1 MAKITAKQ
9 KANLKPFKKG
19 QSGNP
24 KGKPKGTVHFSALMK
39 EILNSHLD
47 DKQLP
52 IVKEL
57 KNKFPAHFKKNE
69 KVTTQKILAFVQI
82 KHALSDDP
90 EIALKYQKEI
100 LDRTQGKATQTLEH
114 TGKDGKDLIP
124 KKSTIKLEN
133 GIEIDI

>member
-1 MAKITAKQ
+1 MARRVTDKQ

-24 KGKPKGTVHFSALMK
+24 KGMAKGTVHFSTLMR
-39 EILNSHLD
+39 EILNSELD
-47 DKQLP
+47 DKQFD
-52 IVKEL
+52 IIKEL

-69 KVTTQKILAFVQI
+69 KVTTQKLLAFVQI

-114 TGKDGKDLIP
+114 TGKDGKPLVPNKFKVII
-124 KKSTIKLEN
+124 KKK
-133 GIEIDI
+133 D